1 MFTDFVVVGVQP
13 TDVAK
18 FYEIPA
24 TYRPVEVVVTR
35 DFVTVSELI
44 FNSLTVCP
52 YGLCV
57 FIQVTARDGF
67 HVRRVN
73 AGGHAEDW
81 CAVCVKC
88 AQVLERR
95 VNARTD
101 PSFNSGKGVA
111 SDYSLELARTSI
123 GLDPDANRRLMDT
136 YPNT

>member
-1 MFTDFVVVGVQP
+1 M
-13 TDVAK
+13 
-18 FYEIPA
+18 
-24 TYRPVEVVVTR
+24 YRPVEVVVTR

-101 PSFNSGKGVA
+101 PSFNSGKEVA

-123 GLDPDANRRLMDT
+123 GLDPDALAG
-136 YPNT
+136 